1 MENSQVG
8 SCISYNYDVGYESL
22 PLKNT
27 VRDVKGKPVPGIAY
41 CTHLSTVR
49 RGGLTGCP
57 TGLHPASAVASN
69 AASSNDEKPRMFTP
83 SGEPRACRSPVTWR
97 RMRAAVRPPMSG
109 SRSASTGRHGEFICY
124 SNPQVPPRPPCPGT
138 WASSSVW
145 AYAPGS
151 VEHKT

>member
-1 MENSQVG
+1 MRNSFSMENSQVG

-57 TGLHPASAVASN
+57 TGLHPASAKLHHRLTYHVKYTTRLPLPDPACPTGAGVLPGI
-69 AASSNDEKPRMFTP
+69 AAQIVF
-83 SGEPRACRSPVTWR
+83 GFQRATITRSL
-97 RMRAAVRPPMSG
+97 
-109 SRSASTGRHGEFICY
+109 
-124 SNPQVPPRPPCPGT
+124 
-138 WASSSVW
+138 WASSSHQGHG
-145 AYAPGS
+145 AYTSIRPSGY
-151 VEHKT
+151 